1 LEKLL
6 LLVDDEPSILKSL
19 KRLFHRTDY
28 TVLTANCAYQA
39 LDIIREKPI
48 AVLISDYTMPG
59 LSGADLLAMAKSLRP
74 DIYAVILSGNNDQ
87 QSVIRSINEGGAAK
101 FITKPWTDKALIA
114 TVDEAYATWLDQ
126 HYSLQV
132 PGLLNQKTYLQH
144 LQSNLGHPYLNDY
157 VIVCFELQDLREIRH
172 QLGTS
177 ELQQLFTRLFLQSGA
192 VNAEGVHISLLDD
205 GRISA
210 CLKLDDREVPPD
222 SALDEFFNA
231 LPELISFRD
240 YQLPVHF
247 NIGYTVSSR
256 FCHASET
263 LLKNASIALN
273 VSRNAPQGAYRQIS
287 GRPGTRLI
295 PFEPGME
302 SRLATQLSKT
312 SCLHHALELDEFS
325 LVYQPK
331 INTVDQCICGAEA
344 LLRWSNPTFGMV
356 PPDEFIPLAEQY
368 GLINDI
374 GDWVLQRASTQ
385 WTSTND
391 SWRNLSA
398 SGATLSINVSSI
410 QLTDPHFISRF
421 GASINASNISPSSL
435 ELEVTE
441 TALIKDMNNAIVA
454 LARIRELGVKI
465 SIDDFGTGYSSL
477 SYLNKLPVDILK
489 IDRSFIAAL
498 SEDSSSIDLV
508 RNLINLGKDLGLEI
522 VAEGV
527 EQAPQIELLGELGC
541 EIFQG
546 YYFSRPL
553 PAHQFEQFVDN
564 FQQPTGWSFKQAS

>member
-1 LEKLL
+1 MEKLL

-48 AVLISDYTMPG
+48 AVLVSDYTMPD

-101 FITKPWTDKALIA
+101 FITKPWTDQDLVA
-114 TVDEAYATWLDQ
+114 TVDDAYATWLDQ

-132 PGLLNQKTYLQH
+132 HGLLNQKTYVQQLDTV
-144 LQSNLGHPYLNDY
+144 LGHPYLCDY
-157 VIVCFELQDLREIRH
+157 ALVSFELQDLGEIHH
-172 QLGTS
+172 QLDTA
-177 ELQQLFTRLFLQSGA
+177 ELRQLFNRLFVESG
-192 VNAEGVHISLLDD
+192 VINSNGTLISLLDD

-210 CLKLDDREVPPD
+210 SLQLDDRDHSPD
-222 SALDEFFNA
+222 SKINEFFNTIPA
-231 LPELISFRD
+231 LISFRG
-240 YQLPVHF
+240 YQLPIHF
-247 NIGYTVSSR
+247 NAGYTVSSR
-256 FCHASET
+256 HSHSSET

-273 VSRNAPQGAYRQIS
+273 VARSAPRGSCSQIS
-287 GRPGTRLI
+287 SRAGMRLI
-295 PFEPGME
+295 QFEAGME

-312 SCLHHALELDEFS
+312 SCLHHALERGEFS

-331 INTVDQCICGAEA
+331 IHTSDHRICGAEA

-356 PPDEFIPLAEQY
+356 PPDEFIPLAEQN

-374 GDWVLQRASTQ
+374 GDWVLINASTQ
-385 WTSTND
+385 WTSND
-391 SWRNLSA
+391 DCWRLLTD

-410 QLTDPHFISRF
+410 QLTDPQFISRF
-421 GASINASNISPSSL
+421 AAAINTSKISPASL

-441 TALIKDMNNAIVA
+441 TALIKDMNNAILA

-489 IDRSFIAAL
+489 IDRSFIAAM
-498 SEDSSSIDLV
+498 DQDASSIDLV

-527 EQAPQIELLGELGC
+527 EEEQQIHVLNELGC
-541 EIFQG
+541 EIIQG

-553 PAHQFEQFVDN
+553 PAHQFEQFVNDY
-564 FQQPTGWSFKQAS
+564 QRPDAEMYRQAS